1 MAAHTTVRFDCSSKP
16 RSDNSLSRTQWAL
29 VYNLPFK
36 GSPTMPVVSVTRLH
50 LASQWSLPAFLAHT
64 LRSSRQARGSAGFI
78 TGWLSNDS
86 EWGFWTSTVWESAE
100 AMRAFRNSDQHLKA
114 MPKLLRWCDE
124 GAFVHW
130 EQQEDC
136 APGPAAA
143 YERLLRDGK
152 VSKVDAPSARQQA
165 GTTVGA
171 MMPRPG
177 QPLNARR
184 RGRTKS

>member
-1 MAAHTTVRFDCSSKP
+1 
-16 RSDNSLSRTQWAL
+16 
-29 VYNLPFK
+29 
-36 GSPTMPVVSVTRLH
+36 MPVVSVTRLH
-50 LASQWSLPAFLAHT
+50 LASLWFLPAFLAHAI
-64 LRSSRQARGSAGFI
+64 RSSRQARRSPGFI

-86 EWGFWTSTVWESAE
+86 EWGFWTSTVWESAA

-136 APGPAAA
+136 APDPAAA
-143 YERLLRDGK
+143 YERLSRDGK
-152 VSKVDAPSARQQA
+152 VSKVDAPSARQR
-165 GTTVGA
+165 GGSTVGA

-177 QPLNARR
+177 QQLNARR
-184 RGRTKS
+184 RGETKR